1 MYKIPSYY
9 VRDNVKKAGS
19 KYQYWRIAWCSSV
32 SLIAHKRSNQCKH
45 KIHLD
50 PNRPQCLGEETEGVF
65 SMEGFFFS
73 FYWFARLITQFLP
86 PPSTPRKKNQSENK
100 STNKEKKNSIHVQW
114 KVYARVFNA
123 VTFWLRTILLI
134 TCFLRLTF
142 MKMKFIQIY
151 T

>member
-19 KYQYWRIAWCSSV
+19 KYQYWRSAWCSSV

-65 SMEGFFFS
+65 SMEGFFS
-73 FYWFARLITQFLP
+73 L
-86 PPSTPRKKNQSENK
+86 
-100 STNKEKKNSIHVQW
+100 SID
-114 KVYARVFNA
+114 
-123 VTFWLRTILLI
+123 LLA
-134 TCFLRLTF
+134 
-142 MKMKFIQIY
+142 
-151 T
+151 